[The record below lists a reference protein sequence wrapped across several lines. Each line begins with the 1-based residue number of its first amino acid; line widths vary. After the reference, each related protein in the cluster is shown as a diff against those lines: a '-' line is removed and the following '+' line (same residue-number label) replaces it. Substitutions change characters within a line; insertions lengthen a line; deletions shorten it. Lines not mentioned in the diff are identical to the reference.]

1 MTTTCEGTWHAYQGA
16 EDGENHIEVLRCS
29 GCREW
34 MVLANYGGFG
44 PYPPELTLKEAVQA
58 AITEYIQ
65 QRKDKAA

>member
-1 MTTTCEGTWHAYQGA
+1 
-16 EDGENHIEVLRCS
+16 
-29 GCREW
+29 